1 MWNICFSEQK
11 VDDKK
16 YRCIE
21 DFQGDAE
28 MMVHTSVIYYGPTNE
43 RTDLC
48 QLTLNDCNY
57 DVSKSLCHIE
67 TYILFVNI

>member
-1 MWNICFSEQK
+1 MEFDYFPVLFLEQK

-21 DFQGDAE
+21 EFQCDAE

-57 DVSKSLCHIE
+57 DVRTKLVKNRSTS
-67 TYILFVNI
+67 